1 MVDANRIAAIGYCFG
16 GATVQQL
23 AYSGTDLKGIV
34 SFHGSL
40 VAHTEGETK
49 PVKAKILIC
58 HGAADPLTTQEKVQ
72 DYLTAMGNSGLD
84 WQMVFCGGRIPRL
97 QCRVLCGRWPPA
109 WALQPRRH
117 DSMAHGHLT
126 ERPAPNIRREIR
138 RQP

>member
-84 WQMVFCGGRIPRL
+84 WQMVFCGGAKHSFINPEAGKGGWML
-97 QCRVLCGRWPPA
+97 YNTMRWPIEDP
-109 WALQPRRH
+109 
-117 DSMAHGHLT
+117 GHT
-126 ERPAPNIRREIR
+126 
-138 RQP
+138 